1 MSVSGLKISQQGA
14 PGAPLVA
21 SPELPVS
28 KRGFTLVELIVMIT
42 LISILAFAALGRMPS
57 LTVNLGAQADQMAAD
72 IRYVQSLAQTSA
84 QRHCIAFTAVNY
96 YQVSSGNACATAVV
110 MPDAAN
116 PVPLAAGITH
126 APITTALLV
135 FNTLGQ
141 PFTDAAAATPLA
153 AEAVI
158 TLNGA
163 GESRTVRV
171 TPQTGRARVQ

>member
-14 PGAPLVA
+14 PGAPLVT
-21 SPELPVS
+21 SPAHPVA

-42 LISILAFAALGRMPS
+42 LISILAFAALGRMPNLS
-57 LTVNLGAQADQMAAD
+57 INLGAQADQLVAD

-96 YQVSSGNACATAVV
+96 QVSSGNTCIGAVV

>member
-1 MSVSGLKISQQGA
+1 LPVSGSKISDQGA
-14 PGAPLVA
+14 PGAPLVT
-21 SPELPVS
+21 SPAPPVA

-42 LISILAFAALGRMPS
+42 LISILAFAALGRMAN
-57 LTVNLGAQADQMAAD
+57 LTVNLGAQADQLAAD
-72 IRYVQSLAQTSA
+72 IRYVQSLSQTSA
-84 QRHCIAFTAVNY
+84 LRHCVAFTATDY
-96 YQVSSGNACATAVV
+96 RVSSGNTCIGAVV

-141 PFTDAAAATPLA
+141 PFTDAAATTPLA

-163 GESRTVRV
+163 GESRSVRV
-171 TPQTGRARVQ
+171 TPQTGRVRVQ